1 MCSFLHV
8 FLGFIVLFTFIR
20 DHAAQINYTPEGS
33 QRQSQSQEKLVFT
46 QTGLDFINQACFGKD
61 LEDFESTSQQRSFIP
76 YQHFQSNE
84 SRRRRSQRNVLPMA
98 MQLWAHQQKVGD
110 NMCHLLGVVD
120 RGYSSPYSTQDPGM
134 GGLLLERLGGRQEL
148 DIQQVSQPVLYQV
161 STGWPTCDVQSATAY
176 QKGQREAQGSW
187 KERSCEREFPRTEH
201 PSGDGITLP
210 AGRGLC
216 ALGTNGYLAVWAYL
230 STPCQSLCKSTT
242 SQHKQRKAGI
252 PRKAYPDPTTM
263 PEETKQF
270 IAKTEQETGRMGIKN
285 LHQATKH
292 LGKVKKHLGEV
303 TDQRRAHRSLWM
315 AHLSSGIKL
324 WEKQLEDFRK
334 HQSMLTELAGKARSE
349 ITSTSRMTQQLSSAT
364 AGSSQP
370 PPQTS
375 QPEAEDLSED
385 HIDKEEEALRKQ
397 LQGVL
402 QNCASSLGLDLDTQK
417 VIEVQEKEAL
427 EDDSKPPKR
436 QRSLEPFAPSKQQ

>member
-1 MCSFLHV
+1 LGKIWKILSRHHSRDQLFLTNIIKAMNPEEEDPNETYYPWRCICGRINKKWAATCAICWAPWTEGTRHPTRPKTQEWDGYSWKDWEDDKSWTSSRSASRSSTKYRPDGPHV
-8 FLGFIVLFTFIR
+8 MANQQQPIKKGKGKSKGAGKKGAAKGNLQGQNTQAEMTSPFQSGEGFAPWAPLDTSQFGLISAPPVSPFT
-20 DHAAQINYTPEGS
+20 
-33 QRQSQSQEKLVFT
+33 
-46 QTGLDFINQACFGKD
+46 NQ
-61 LEDFESTSQQRSFIP
+61 LPVSTS
-76 YQHFQSNE
+76 NE
-84 SRRRRSQRNVLPMA
+84 KQEFL
-98 MQLWAHQQKVGD
+98 D
-110 NMCHLLGVVD
+110 HL
-120 RGYSSPYSTQDPGM
+120 
-134 GGLLLERLGGRQEL
+134 
-148 DIQQVSQPVLYQV
+148 
-161 STGWPTCDVQSATAY
+161 
-176 QKGQREAQGSW
+176 
-187 KERSCEREFPRTEH
+187 
-201 PSGDGITLP
+201 
-210 AGRGLC
+210 
-216 ALGTNGYLAVWAYL
+216 
-230 STPCQSLCKSTT
+230 
-242 SQHKQRKAGI
+242 
-252 PRKAYPDPTTM
+252 RKAYPDPTTM

-349 ITSTSRMTQQLSSAT
+349 ITSTSRMIQQLSSAT

-375 QPEAEDLSED
+375 QPEAEDLTED
-385 HIDKEEEALRKQ
+385 QIDKEEEALRKQ

-417 VIEVQEKEAL
+417 AIEVQEDEAP

-436 QRSLEPFAPSKQQ
+436 QRSLEPFAPSRQQ

>member
-1 MCSFLHV
+1 MNPEEEDPNEMYYPWRCSCGRINKKWATTCAICWASWTEGTRHPTRPKTQEWEGYSWKDWEDDKSWTSSRSASRSSTKYRPDGPHATSNQQQPIKKGKGKHKGAGKKGAVKGNFQGQNTQAEMASP
-8 FLGFIVLFTFIR
+8 FQLG
-20 DHAAQINYTPEGS
+20 EGFAPWAPMDTS
-33 QRQSQSQEKLVFT
+33 QF
-46 QTGLDFINQACFGKD
+46 GLISAPPVSPFANQ
-61 LEDFESTSQQRSFIP
+61 LPVSTS
-76 YQHFQSNE
+76 NE
-84 SRRRRSQRNVLPMA
+84 KQEFL
-98 MQLWAHQQKVGD
+98 D
-110 NMCHLLGVVD
+110 HL
-120 RGYSSPYSTQDPGM
+120 
-134 GGLLLERLGGRQEL
+134 
-148 DIQQVSQPVLYQV
+148 
-161 STGWPTCDVQSATAY
+161 
-176 QKGQREAQGSW
+176 
-187 KERSCEREFPRTEH
+187 
-201 PSGDGITLP
+201 
-210 AGRGLC
+210 
-216 ALGTNGYLAVWAYL
+216 
-230 STPCQSLCKSTT
+230 
-242 SQHKQRKAGI
+242 
-252 PRKAYPDPTTM
+252 RKAYPDPPTM

-436 QRSLEPFAPSKQQ
+436 QRSLEPFAPSRQQ